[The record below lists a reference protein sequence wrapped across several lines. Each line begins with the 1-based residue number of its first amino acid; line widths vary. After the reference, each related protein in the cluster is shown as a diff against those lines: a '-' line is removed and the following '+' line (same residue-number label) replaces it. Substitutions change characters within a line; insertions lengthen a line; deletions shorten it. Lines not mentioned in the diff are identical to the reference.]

1 MMGSRG
7 SGIETWQ
14 QSTGDSMNK
23 RTKFLAGAILL
34 GSLTLVLPVPAQDRA
49 ERLDQMREAF
59 SSVKS
64 IRTDFTQEKRMK
76 ILARPLVSE
85 GRFFY
90 RSPVQIRWEYSSP
103 IQSVLLMDG
112 GDVKRYTRRDSAWV
126 QDRGTG
132 LEAMR
137 FVLQDISGWVSGD
150 FESSRNFSAE
160 LLNGP
165 PVQVAL
171 TPRDP
176 SIGAFIQRVVL
187 TLSSRP
193 GVLKSVEIVE
203 GPTSSTLIEF
213 RNTEINL
220 PFPQGPFQEG
230 PSDEEGISDE

>member
-23 RTKFLAGAILL
+23 RTKFLAGAILF
-34 GSLTLVLPVPAQDRA
+34 GSLTLVFPVPAQDRA

-85 GRFFY
+85 GKFFY

-165 PVQVAL
+165 PMQVLL

-220 PFPQGPFQEG
+220 PFSQGLFQDG
-230 PSDEEGISDE
+230 PSDEEGISEE